1 MCLVQFLMSTIDFI
15 WIISK
20 LPHPLNIIFFSSH
33 FFHSCFILGIV
44 ATMDVDLDKRT
55 KVSRACDYCKK
66 RKFKCS
72 GVSPCELCTKR
83 ESNVSLVLL
92 IDVQYDARIRKEQY
106 EINPQLQQA
115 QLPAKSKRM
124 RIKLIKLH

>member
-1 MCLVQFLMSTIDFI
+1 INEPKSPELV
-15 WIISK
+15 II
-20 LPHPLNIIFFSSH
+20 
-33 FFHSCFILGIV
+33 
-44 ATMDVDLDKRT
+44 AKRENSN
-55 KVSRACDYCKK
+55 VQECRLVNYAQ
-66 RKFKCS
+66 
-72 GVSPCELCTKR
+72 KR
-83 ESNVSLVLL
+83 ESNVSLILL